1 MSATVFFKTPDE
13 RLDFDVD
20 FARWLP
26 AGDSIASAAAT
37 ITGGTAT
44 IDATEVVGTAVKVWI
59 EDGDDGDT
67 SHVQV
72 LATTAE
78 GRVAEMCFRLRVK
91 DC

>member
-26 AGDSIASAAAT
+26 AGDSIASATAT
-37 ITGGTAT
+37 ITWGTAT
-44 IDATEVVGTAVKVWI
+44 IDATEVIGTAVKVWI
-59 EDGDDGDT
+59 EDGDDGDM
-67 SHVQV
+67 SHVKV

>member
-44 IDATEVVGTAVKVWI
+44 IDATEVIGTAVKVWI

-67 SHVQV
+67 RGAHLLWSPSGQAV
-72 LATTAE
+72 T
-78 GRVAEMCFRLRVK
+78 
-91 DC
+91 